1 MGCTGTKQQSKEN
14 FDTVRSKSS
23 IGAQVSVSRIGRLR
37 SKLSRSTTSVVTPT
51 KQRQQQQQQKL
62 QRSQEQ
68 QPNQQIELRN
78 KQADVFSITTTFSG
92 MNYVK
97 VLN

>member
-1 MGCTGTKQQSKEN
+1 MGCTGTKQQSKENN

-23 IGAQVSVSRIGRLR
+23 IGAQVVSVSRIGRLR

-51 KQRQQQQQQKL
+51 KQRQQQRQKL
-62 QRSQEQ
+62 QEQ
-68 QPNQQIELRN
+68 QPNEQIELRK

-92 MNYVK
+92 MNNLE